1 MKIVFV
7 CTGNTCR
14 SPLAES
20 IAKQLMPDF
29 EIVSRGLMAQEGQPI
44 SSHSRELLRRH
55 ELPIPNGAQLF
66 DAVDA
71 EADLILTM
79 TTAHRQMI
87 QAMYGPQVNVYA
99 LNDYVDE
106 DLPVEDP
113 YGGQYET
120 YEQVF
125 EQLTRMIDKLK
136 SKLVTE

>member
-29 EIVSRGLMAQEGQPI
+29 EIVSRGLMAHEGQSI
-44 SSHSRELLRRH
+44 SPHSRELLRRH

-66 DAVDA
+66 DAGDA

-87 QAMYGPQVNVYA
+87 RAMYGPQVNVYA

-113 YGGQYET
+113 YGGQYKT

-136 SKLVTE
+136 SKIVTE

>member
-29 EIVSRGLMAQEGQPI
+29 EIVSRGLMAHEGQSI
-44 SSHSRELLRRH
+44 SPHSRELLRRH

-113 YGGQYET
+113 YGGQYEK

>member
-29 EIVSRGLMAQEGQPI
+29 EIVSRGLMAHEGQSI
-44 SSHSRELLRRH
+44 SPHSRELLRRH

-66 DAVDA
+66 DAGDA

-99 LNDYVDE
+99 L
-106 DLPVEDP
+106 
-113 YGGQYET
+113 
-120 YEQVF
+120 
-125 EQLTRMIDKLK
+125 
-136 SKLVTE
+136 

>member
-44 SSHSRELLRRH
+44 SPHSRELIQRH
-55 ELPIPNGAQLF
+55 ELPNPNTAQLF
-66 DAVDA
+66 DARDA

-79 TTAHRQMI
+79 TRSHQQMI
-87 QAMYGPQVNVYA
+87 QAVYGAEVNVYA

-106 DLPVEDP
+106 DMAVEDP
-113 YGGQYET
+113 YGGAFES

-125 EQLTRMIDKLK
+125 NQLTRMIEKLK

>member
-29 EIVSRGLMAQEGQPI
+29 EIVSRGLMAHEGQSI
-44 SSHSRELLRRH
+44 SPHSRELLRRH

-106 DLPVEDP
+106 DLPVDDP

-120 YEQVF
+120 YKQVF

>member
-1 MKIVFV
+1 M
-7 CTGNTCR
+7 
-14 SPLAES
+14 
-20 IAKQLMPDF
+20 
-29 EIVSRGLMAQEGQPI
+29 
-44 SSHSRELLRRH
+44 
-55 ELPIPNGAQLF
+55 F
-66 DAVDA
+66 DAGDA

-79 TTAHRQMI
+79 TTEHRQMI

>member
-29 EIVSRGLMAQEGQPI
+29 EIVSRGLMAHEGQSI
-44 SSHSRELLRRH
+44 SPHSRELLRRH

-66 DAVDA
+66 DAGDA

-113 YGGQYET
+113 YGGQYEK

>member
-29 EIVSRGLMAQEGQPI
+29 EIVSRGLMAHEGQSI
-44 SSHSRELLRRH
+44 SPHSRELLRRH

-66 DAVDA
+66 DAGDA

-87 QAMYGPQVNVYA
+87 QAMYGPLVNVYA

-113 YGGQYET
+113 YGEQYET

>member
-29 EIVSRGLMAQEGQPI
+29 EIVSRGLMAHEGQSI
-44 SSHSRELLRRH
+44 SPHSRELLRRH

-113 YGGQYET
+113 YGEQYET